1 MAWFYL
7 IVAGVLESLWAVGLK
22 HSEGFTKLWPSLI
35 SASLIVIS
43 LFLLSLAMRVIPV
56 GTAYAVWTGIGVAL
70 LAVYG
75 ILFIDEPV
83 HLLRL
88 TCIAMIVIG
97 VIGLK
102 YITG

>member
-75 ILFIDEPV
+75 ILFMDEPV
-83 HLLRL
+83 HLLQL
-88 TCIAMIVIG
+88 TCIAMIVMG